1 MIRKIALLS
10 ILIVFCLI
18 HAASAKE
25 RLIEIKARRFA
36 YTPNIVEVERGDTV
50 TLRLISEDVHHGLYL
65 DGYEV
70 NTTAIPGQ
78 DGSITFV
85 ADKTGR
91 FTFRCSMPCG
101 THHPYMVGYFKVTP
115 NYLFNTGIALV
126 VIIGLIALFL
136 SMRAKR
142 YTTDMSQEK
151 LLGIIPLTWRFELTK
166 YKPVRTLLKSRW
178 VPLGALL
185 MNLLVFMIIL
195 AAGITGGFG
204 PGNYNFGIMI
214 VWILWWVLLMFIMV
228 PVVGRLWCMM
238 CPFPIFGDWIQRG
251 KLFSVGRQ
259 KSWGLNKLFPRK
271 WRNLWLPVMGFG
283 IVTWGSGFFTV
294 KPIATFILLGSI
306 IVLAII
312 ISMIFGKRTFCL
324 YVCPVSGFQGLYS
337 NFSCCEVRSKDPE
350 ICKNHKQ
357 KTCVSGNENG
367 YGCPW
372 MELPFE
378 MNRNTYC
385 GLCFECFKTCPYDN
399 MAFNLRPAGTDLL
412 NPRRKTD
419 DLYDRRSYD
428 ESFKAL
434 TMMGIFMS
442 FFIVFQGPYAFL
454 KDNSRAVTVT
464 GYLSYITEAMLT
476 DFLVIPFTYLCF
488 AWLSKLSSGAK
499 DVKLK
504 NVFVNFSYTLV
515 PFGLAAWA
523 AFSVGIVLPNG
534 SYVIHILSDPFA
546 WGWNLF
552 GTANFPWTPVFT
564 RAVPYLQA
572 IITFL
577 GYIIAM
583 DYGFKLAMR
592 TYPTL
597 EQVKRG
603 WIPILVFLTLVAIGF
618 LWLFLY

>member
-1 MIRKIALLS
+1 
-10 ILIVFCLI
+10 
-18 HAASAKE
+18 
-25 RLIEIKARRFA
+25 
-36 YTPNIVEVERGDTV
+36 
-50 TLRLISEDVHHGLYL
+50 
-65 DGYEV
+65 
-70 NTTAIPGQ
+70 
-78 DGSITFV
+78 
-85 ADKTGR
+85 
-91 FTFRCSMPCG
+91 
-101 THHPYMVGYFKVTP
+101 
-115 NYLFNTGIALV
+115 
-126 VIIGLIALFL
+126 
-136 SMRAKR
+136 
-142 YTTDMSQEK
+142 
-151 LLGIIPLTWRFELTK
+151 
-166 YKPVRTLLKSRW
+166 
-178 VPLGALL
+178 
-185 MNLLVFMIIL
+185 
-195 AAGITGGFG
+195 
-204 PGNYNFGIMI
+204 
-214 VWILWWVLLMFIMV
+214 MV
-228 PVVGRLWCMM
+228 PVAGRLWCMM